1 MSTTMKM
8 AQTPWYRALQL
19 GAIQSNHQSEHDMTA
34 TVQILYE
41 TISPLQQKETTGTS
55 QLS

>member
-1 MSTTMKM
+1 M